1 MNKPT
6 YEELVV
12 ALDLAHAMLDELRD
26 QAWEQAKIEV
36 SPEVDDKF
44 NQIGVLIARAKGE
57 M

>member
-26 QAWEQAKIEV
+26 QAWEQEKIEV